1 VSLRLIVVWSRAK
14 NVVDA
19 CEPTHASLPIACM
32 GAGFIVDLKKW
43 LTRYDSRLAVK
54 GSFNF
59 EIALLQIDERS
70 MET

>member
-1 VSLRLIVVWSRAK
+1 MSL
-14 NVVDA
+14 
-19 CEPTHASLPIACM
+19 THASLPIACM